1 MNKNFEEFLYF
12 NNTINYIKNLTNK
25 NISKDFN
32 ENIKREN
39 KDSVYQILLY
49 ITIILTSKFIPID
62 FIPINFII
70 KFIMLICI
78 LFSINLFMKIL
89 ILNKFSNSYYSF
101 IQLCEYIVKF
111 DNKTKEKTKIK
122 FLLKSNNDE
131 IDLILIETMKKINS
145 IINFENNN
153 SNQNNKNKESMNLLF
168 NEYQNQKQKLFKY
181 IFFNYEKEYLIKEL
195 YIIKFL
201 KTFLNYSNH
210 FNTKLNYIINI
221 FKSGIHKLDIDNIDF
236 DSYFKDYEK
245 YFNKNIIK
253 EKEKKKKEI
262 NDSIYNLFESN
273 YKLNEYFMNLIK
285 EINLE
290 NYNYE
295 KINEIIE
302 YIIEKKKL
310 SISLLEQIKSKIN
323 IDNENKIIDNNENK
337 SMNDIQKSISNF
349 IKKENNKIS
358 LSDIQLNNY
367 VYNSNNNSEN
377 KNENKYNN
385 NRTKLKSNI
394 DQEKIETLKSDFVDE
409 LNKYF
414 KSKQKSEEE
423 NINDNKINIMK
434 KDEDKINYEDE
445 INKNKMKMDFAK
457 SLTMC
462 LKNNKNF
469 KFNLNENNK
478 DD

>member
-1 MNKNFEEFLYF
+1 M
-12 NNTINYIKNLTNK
+12 
-25 NISKDFN
+25 
-32 ENIKREN
+32 
-39 KDSVYQILLY
+39 
-49 ITIILTSKFIPID
+49 
-62 FIPINFII
+62 
-70 KFIMLICI
+70 
-78 LFSINLFMKIL
+78 
-89 ILNKFSNSYYSF
+89 
-101 IQLCEYIVKF
+101 
-111 DNKTKEKTKIK
+111 
-122 FLLKSNNDE
+122 
-131 IDLILIETMKKINS
+131 
-145 IINFENNN
+145 
-153 SNQNNKNKESMNLLF
+153 
-168 NEYQNQKQKLFKY
+168 
-181 IFFNYEKEYLIKEL
+181 
-195 YIIKFL
+195 
-201 KTFLNYSNH
+201 NYSNH

-245 YFNKNIIK
+245 YFHKNIIN

-414 KSKQKSEEE
+414 KKKQKSEEE

>member
-1 MNKNFEEFLYF
+1 MN
-12 NNTINYIKNLTNK
+12 
-25 NISKDFN
+25 
-32 ENIKREN
+32 
-39 KDSVYQILLY
+39 
-49 ITIILTSKFIPID
+49 
-62 FIPINFII
+62 
-70 KFIMLICI
+70 
-78 LFSINLFMKIL
+78 
-89 ILNKFSNSYYSF
+89 
-101 IQLCEYIVKF
+101 
-111 DNKTKEKTKIK
+111 
-122 FLLKSNNDE
+122 
-131 IDLILIETMKKINS
+131 
-145 IINFENNN
+145 
-153 SNQNNKNKESMNLLF
+153 
-168 NEYQNQKQKLFKY
+168 
-181 IFFNYEKEYLIKEL
+181 
-195 YIIKFL
+195 IKFL

>member
-122 FLLKSNNDE
+122 SLLKSNNDE

-168 NEYQNQKQKLFKY
+168 NEY
-181 IFFNYEKEYLIKEL
+181 
-195 YIIKFL
+195 
-201 KTFLNYSNH
+201 
-210 FNTKLNYIINI
+210 
-221 FKSGIHKLDIDNIDF
+221 
-236 DSYFKDYEK
+236 
-245 YFNKNIIK
+245 
-253 EKEKKKKEI
+253 
-262 NDSIYNLFESN
+262 
-273 YKLNEYFMNLIK
+273 
-285 EINLE
+285 
-290 NYNYE
+290 
-295 KINEIIE
+295 
-302 YIIEKKKL
+302 
-310 SISLLEQIKSKIN
+310 
-323 IDNENKIIDNNENK
+323 
-337 SMNDIQKSISNF
+337 
-349 IKKENNKIS
+349 
-358 LSDIQLNNY
+358 
-367 VYNSNNNSEN
+367 
-377 KNENKYNN
+377 
-385 NRTKLKSNI
+385 
-394 DQEKIETLKSDFVDE
+394 
-409 LNKYF
+409 
-414 KSKQKSEEE
+414 
-423 NINDNKINIMK
+423 
-434 KDEDKINYEDE
+434 
-445 INKNKMKMDFAK
+445 
-457 SLTMC
+457 
-462 LKNNKNF
+462 
-469 KFNLNENNK
+469 
-478 DD
+478 

>member
-1 MNKNFEEFLYF
+1 MN
-12 NNTINYIKNLTNK
+12 
-25 NISKDFN
+25 
-32 ENIKREN
+32 
-39 KDSVYQILLY
+39 
-49 ITIILTSKFIPID
+49 
-62 FIPINFII
+62 
-70 KFIMLICI
+70 
-78 LFSINLFMKIL
+78 
-89 ILNKFSNSYYSF
+89 
-101 IQLCEYIVKF
+101 
-111 DNKTKEKTKIK
+111 
-122 FLLKSNNDE
+122 
-131 IDLILIETMKKINS
+131 
-145 IINFENNN
+145 
-153 SNQNNKNKESMNLLF
+153 
-168 NEYQNQKQKLFKY
+168 
-181 IFFNYEKEYLIKEL
+181 
-195 YIIKFL
+195 IKFL

-245 YFNKNIIK
+245 YFNKNIIR

-385 NRTKLKSNI
+385 RTKLKSNI

-462 LKNNKNF
+462 LKKNKNF

>member
-122 FLLKSNNDE
+122 SLLKSNNDE

-153 SNQNNKNKESMNLLF
+153 SNQNNKNEESMNLLF

-181 IFFNYEKEYLIKEL
+181 IFINYEKEYLIKEL

-273 YKLNEYFMNLIK
+273 CKLDEYFMNLIK

>member
-62 FIPINFII
+62 LIPINFII

-122 FLLKSNNDE
+122 SLLKSNNDE

-153 SNQNNKNKESMNLLF
+153 SNQNNKDKESMNLLF

-201 KTFLNYSNH
+201 KIFLNYSNH